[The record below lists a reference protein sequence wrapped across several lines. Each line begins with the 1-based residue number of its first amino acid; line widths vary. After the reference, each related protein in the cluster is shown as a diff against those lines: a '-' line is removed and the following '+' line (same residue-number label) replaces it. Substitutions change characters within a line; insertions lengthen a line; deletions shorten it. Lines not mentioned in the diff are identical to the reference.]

1 MTETRNVIIGANS
14 YYLKI
19 CSVYLGVSKRP
30 NWFRRLMLKTLLGIS
45 VVSDEEL
52 KRETNAVTS

>member
-1 MTETRNVIIGANS
+1 MIETRNVIIGVNS

-19 CSVYLGVSKRP
+19 CSVYLGINKRP

-52 KRETNAVTS
+52 KKEANA